1 MKDSPSDAPA
11 PKSNRKFYL
20 IGLVVLALFAGS
32 FFLPVKEWVNAL
44 SDWIAGL
51 GYWGPVAYVA
61 FYVLA
66 TVLLLPGGALTSL
79 AGFLFGLGWGS
90 VWAIIGSNLG
100 ANLAFFVGR
109 YFARSAVEKRVSENE
124 KFSAIDGAVGDE
136 GWKIVWLTRMSPVF
150 PFALLNYA
158 YSLTSVKWIHFALA
172 SFVGMAPGTIL
183 YVYFGSLG
191 KLAAE
196 AGETSTTKIV
206 FMIVGLIATV
216 LVTVLITKMAKL
228 ALAKK
233 TDIE

>member
-1 MKDSPSDAPA
+1 MTEESA
-11 PKSNRKFYL
+11 PKSNRNLYL
-20 IGLVVLALFAGS
+20 IGAAVLVVFAGS
-32 FFLPVKEWVNAL
+32 FFLPVKDWVNVL
-44 SDWIAGL
+44 SEWIAGL
-51 GYWGPVAYVA
+51 GYWGAAAYVA

-90 VWAIIGSNLG
+90 VWAIIGSNIG

-109 YFARSAVEKRVSENE
+109 YFARNAVEKRVAENK
-124 KFSAIDGAVGDE
+124 KFSAIDDAVGNE

-158 YSLTSVKWIHFALA
+158 YSLTSVKWTHFALA
-172 SFVGMAPGTIL
+172 SFVGMAPGTIM

-196 AGETSTTKIV
+196 ADETSTGKIV
-206 FMIVGLIATV
+206 LMIVGLIATV
-216 LVTVLITKMAKL
+216 LVTVFVTK
-228 ALAKK
+228 LAKK
-233 TDIE
+233 ALAEKADLE